1 MIVPLISRVHNHLNK
16 NVNLVGNAIK
26 CLAKVVSKIPE
37 TLVSEVCKKLIT
49 NINNPQ
55 KKEEIK
61 NVDIYTTCLKTL
73 INEIPEDFAEIMC
86 KTLVNSGEYLNSP
99 SLIFQRS
106 YQENWLLWNQ
116 WRTYWNHQSSFKEI
130 LRFPL

>member
-1 MIVPLISRVHNHLNK
+1 MSL
-16 NVNLVGNAIK
+16 GNAIK

-55 KKEEIK
+55 KKEENK

-86 KTLVNSGEYLNSP
+86 KTLVNSGEYKN
-99 SLIFQRS
+99 SLIFIPNRT
-106 YQENWLLWNQ
+106 YQEN
-116 WRTYWNHQSSFKEI
+116 
-130 LRFPL
+130 